1 MDHRGHDHLLHRCN
15 QPDAET
21 PDCLKRAA
29 HHGRKWYHSGATPE
43 NQKTNLEQGNALIVP
58 CPEITRDPDMPRWGQ
73 LFLLYFLSTAGL
85 VASIFLLGDM
95 TLFYEGMTIIGVI
108 LITNI
113 MVVALQM
120 HR

>member
-1 MDHRGHDHLLHRCN
+1 
-15 QPDAET
+15 
-21 PDCLKRAA
+21 
-29 HHGRKWYHSGATPE
+29 
-43 NQKTNLEQGNALIVP
+43 
-58 CPEITRDPDMPRWGQ
+58 MPRSGL

-85 VASIFLLGDM
+85 VASLFLLGDM
-95 TLFYEGMTIIGVI
+95 TLFYEGITIIGVI

>member
-1 MDHRGHDHLLHRCN
+1 M
-15 QPDAET
+15 
-21 PDCLKRAA
+21 
-29 HHGRKWYHSGATPE
+29 
-43 NQKTNLEQGNALIVP
+43 EQGNTLIVTLR
-58 CPEITRDPDMPRWGQ
+58 ELTGDTLMPHWGQ

-85 VASIFLLGDM
+85 IASVFLLGDM
-95 TLFYEGMTIIGVI
+95 TLFYEGMCIIGVI